1 MGFALAGLMAAG
13 IGLSPDLAFAKGLK
27 EKRDLVAPRDGFD
40 RDAEGDLKASQ
51 KKNRR
56 TFKIKVRNLEPKT
69 TYRVLDNDG
78 VLLGTF
84 RTNKRGKGKVKL
96 SRDLGDVRIA
106 ESHAKDSP
114 VDDNHGK
121 RDGGDDG
128 AGTDVWDDFWFCIEI
143 THPDSDA
150 PVLKC
155 YGVDEDENGD
165 PVIPEERDER
175 EFAFEAG
182 WGDYGTDD
190 FWGMSSLTYMKAG
203 DEIFDAFDFSIIEF
217 SEDGRSMT
225 VHEFWAYGGTD
236 AGLPLGV
243 RSVRDLAGR
252 AFAVTNLDGRTVMS
266 GDLPEMEDFGG
277 FKLIGPID
285 LFGEWMVP
293 DVDDMWMPP
302 ASDLAPEYV
311 LRIANDRGE
320 LVEVAELQRWEMEL
334 WFPMDD
340 CPWLEDDHH
349 DDEGGDDRNTDR
361 STDRNTDRSGNFLF
375 R

>member
-1 MGFALAGLMAAG
+1 
-13 IGLSPDLAFAKGLK
+13 
-27 EKRDLVAPRDGFD
+27 
-40 RDAEGDLKASQ
+40 
-51 KKNRR
+51 
-56 TFKIKVRNLEPKT
+56 
-69 TYRVLDNDG
+69 
-78 VLLGTF
+78 
-84 RTNKRGKGKVKL
+84 
-96 SRDLGDVRIA
+96 
-106 ESHAKDSP
+106 
-114 VDDNHGK
+114 
-121 RDGGDDG
+121 
-128 AGTDVWDDFWFCIEI
+128 DFWFCIEI

-361 STDRNTDRSGNFLF
+361 STDRDTDRSGNFLF